1 MLQIITG
8 EMSRID
14 IMTALGLK
22 DEKHFREKYQQ
33 IGIATGV
40 IEMTVPDKP
49 ESSKQKYR
57 LTNAGKKLLKGRKH

>member
-1 MLQIITG
+1 
-8 EMSRID
+8 MSRID